1 MLHEALTAAEIAAGA
16 RGQPGRRGHAVAE
29 PLRRG
34 RGSRRRSRPSST
46 LFVVEDHAPVGAL
59 GDALRRELAAAGD
72 GLRRRGLARVRHAG
86 RGAALPRAR
95 RRLARR
101 PHRRGS
107 SLKVAVLT
115 TSYPRDASDP
125 AGVFIRD
132 AVEDLRA
139 RGVEVEV
146 VSPATFRHFGIAY
159 GAGIAGN
166 LRRSPGKALLL
177 PAFLAEYAR
186 AARRAAS
193 DADLVHAHWLP
204 SGLPAR
210 ATGKPYLLTMHGTD
224 AELAR
229 RAPALFRPV
238 VRAARMVLCVSES
251 LTETARELGARE
263 VRVVPVGIDVPDA
276 TVEPDDPPHVLFV
289 GRLSEEKGVLELVEA
304 ARGLPLV
311 VVGDGPLRDA
321 CPRRARVRAA
331 GRARRLLRPRG
342 GRRLPVA
349 PRGLRR
355 RRPRGDGARA
365 AGRRDGGR
373 RPRRGDR
380 RRRVAGCSSRPA
392 TSRRCAPRSSGC
404 SATPSCEPVSAR
416 AGASVSRSGTHGRWP
431 PRPRSRR
438 TSRCSRPSERSA
450 RATETDGRQRSRS
463 TATYRTGRLR
473 AASESMQVAPRV
485 LQTSLAPRVAGRNG
499 CDPVRA

>member
-1 MLHEALTAAEIAAGA
+1 MLHETLTAAEILRA
-16 RGQPGRRGHAVAE
+16 RGVSLAVVDMPWLNRFDGAWLE
-29 PLRRG
+29 ETVAPFEH
-34 RGSRRRSRPSST
+34 

-86 RGAALPRAR
+86 RGASLPRAR

-177 PAFLAEYAR
+177 PAFLAEYTR

-224 AELAR
+224 AELAAT
-229 RAPALFRPV
+229 RAGALP
-238 VRAARMVLCVSES
+238 
-251 LTETARELGARE
+251 
-263 VRVVPVGIDVPDA
+263 
-276 TVEPDDPPHVLFV
+276 
-289 GRLSEEKGVLELVEA
+289 
-304 ARGLPLV
+304 
-311 VVGDGPLRDA
+311 
-321 CPRRARVRAA
+321 A
-331 GRARRLLRPRG
+331 GRQGRADGALRLR
-342 GRRLPVA
+342 VA
-349 PRGLRR
+349 D
-355 RRPRGDGARA
+355 GDGAASSVRA
-365 AGRRDGGR
+365 RCASCRSG
-373 RPRRGDR
+373 
-380 RRRVAGCSSRPA
+380 S
-392 TSRRCAPRSSGC
+392 TSR
-404 SATPSCEPVSAR
+404 T
-416 AGASVSRSGTHGRWP
+416 
-431 PRPRSRR
+431 
-438 TSRCSRPSERSA
+438 
-450 RATETDGRQRSRS
+450 
-463 TATYRTGRLR
+463 
-473 AASESMQVAPRV
+473 
-485 LQTSLAPRVAGRNG
+485 
-499 CDPVRA
+499 